1 MFKILAFDL
10 DGTAL
15 NSEKKVTARTSAAI
29 TRAIDRGIIAI
40 PCTGREVNGI
50 PEDVLAIPGIEYLIS
65 NNGAQVVSMPER
77 QNIYSRTI
85 DKNTAIATVLECREL
100 NAFLFASMASLGYLD
115 TKCEIRND
123 KAVWNR
129 ARQHFKSWN
138 IPSVDLFEYISAND
152 DPIYKFALVIVN
164 EKEHEIIWDRFFGR
178 PGIDLTSSGE
188 NNIEIMSPGTSKGA
202 ALKYICSRLGVDLKD
217 VMAVGDNLNDIEMIE
232 EAGYS
237 VAMGNSAVK
246 LAELAD
252 SVTLS
257 CDEDGLAIAIERII
271 LNENL

>member
-15 NSEKKVTARTSAAI
+15 NSEKRVTARTGAAI
-29 TRAIDRGIIAI
+29 TRAIDLGIIAI
-40 PCTGREVNGI
+40 PCTGREVKGI
-50 PEDVLAIPGIEYLIS
+50 PEDVLAIPGIEYLIA

-77 QNIYSRTI
+77 RNIYTRTI
-85 DKNTAIATVLECREL
+85 DKSAAIATVLECREL

-123 KAVWNR
+123 KAVWSR

-138 IPSVDLFEYISAND
+138 IPTADLFEYISASD

-164 EKEHEIIWDRFFGR
+164 EKEHKIIWDRLYGR

-237 VAMGNSAVK
+237 VAMGNSAAK

-252 SVTLS
+252 SVTLG
-257 CDEDGLAIAIERII
+257 CDDDGLAIAIERII
-271 LNENL
+271 LNENI